1 MDFIDKIRKGAPDI
15 FLTATIDLALF
26 PTKTEILHEAFRA
39 MSVGA
44 DQIYTARGPHIVEML
59 SKEDIPVMCHLGLVP
74 RKSSWRGG
82 LRAIGK
88 NAEEAYKL
96 YNDFKFYAN
105 SEPEL
110 INDFVILYDIEIN
123 MIHEPDKQIGFD
135 KFKRRLLRLK
145 ESFENSNYVLNFVL
159 TNSSMYKDILE
170 DEEGNFYVYK
180 LVSDSNDSYKSTKI
194 MILKGKSYN
203 KNLET
208 LDADIKDLKG
218 PPWVV
223 KSQIHAGGR
232 GAGYFK
238 NSFNDKG
245 GVQVVFDKDKVSSV
259 AQSMMGNVLVTK
271 QTGEIGKKVN
281 RIFIEE
287 GCDIDREFYLS
298 LLVDRNNSKVM
309 MMISAAGGMDIEEVA
324 ITNPEKII
332 NVHFTTYKDISLDD
346 SLLKKLDITKNQLD
360 ELTSIINKL
369 LNAFTSIDAST
380 IEINPL
386 VLNNQGSFVVL
397 DAKISLDDNALFRHP
412 ELAELKDLTE
422 EDPLELQAAEHDMNY
437 VKLDGSIGCMVNG
450 AGLAMATM
458 DIIKQFGEEPAN
470 FLDLGGTANKD
481 RVIMGFKTIQS
492 DPNVKSILIN
502 IFGGIIHCDMIANG
516 IVEAVKELDFK
527 LPLVVRFQGTNAK
540 EGKDMINNSDLG
552 LISID
557 DFTEAAKKV
566 VELAK
571 G

>member
-1 MDFIDKIRKGAPDI
+1 MNIHEYQAK
-15 FLTATIDLALF
+15 
-26 PTKTEILHEAFRA
+26 EILKNF
-39 MSVGA
+39 G
-44 DQIYTARGPHIVEML
+44 L
-59 SKEDIPVMCHLGLVP
+59 PVL
-74 RKSSWRGG
+74 
-82 LRAIGK
+82 
-88 NAEEAYKL
+88 
-96 YNDFKFYAN
+96 
-105 SEPEL
+105 
-110 INDFVILYDIEIN
+110 
-123 MIHEPDKQIGFD
+123 Q
-135 KFKRRLLRLK
+135 
-145 ESFENSNYVLNFVL
+145 
-159 TNSSMYKDILE
+159 
-170 DEEGNFYVYK
+170 
-180 LVSDSNDSYKSTKI
+180 
-194 MILKGKSYN
+194 GKSYS
-203 KNLET
+203 KNLDT
-208 LDADIKDLKG
+208 LPADIEDLNG

-232 GAGYFK
+232 GAGHFK

-245 GVQVVFDKDKVSSV
+245 GVQVVFEKKDVPSI

-271 QTGEIGKKVN
+271 QTGEAGKIVN

-298 LLVDRNNSKVM
+298 LLVDRNNSKIM
-309 MMISAAGGMDIEEVA
+309 MMISSAGGMDIEEVA
-324 ITNPEKII
+324 LTNPEQII
-332 NVHFTTYKDISLDD
+332 NIHFTTYKDVSLDE
-346 SLLKKLDITKNQLD
+346 SLMTKLDITKNQLD
-360 ELTSIINKL
+360 DLTSIINKL
-369 LNAFTSIDAST
+369 LNIFTSIDAST

-386 VLNNQGSFVVL
+386 VLNKQGGFVVL

-412 ELAELKDLTE
+412 ELEELKDLTE

-481 RVIMGFKTIQS
+481 RVIMGFKIIQS

-527 LPLVVRFQGTNAK
+527 LPLVVRFQGTNAS
-540 EGKDMINNSDLG
+540 EGRDVINNSDLG

-566 VELAK
+566 VDLAK

>member
-1 MDFIDKIRKGAPDI
+1 MNIHEYQAK
-15 FLTATIDLALF
+15 
-26 PTKTEILHEAFRA
+26 EILKNY
-39 MSVGA
+39 G
-44 DQIYTARGPHIVEML
+44 L
-59 SKEDIPVMCHLGLVP
+59 PV
-74 RKSSWRGG
+74 
-82 LRAIGK
+82 
-88 NAEEAYKL
+88 
-96 YNDFKFYAN
+96 
-105 SEPEL
+105 
-110 INDFVILYDIEIN
+110 
-123 MIHEPDKQIGFD
+123 
-135 KFKRRLLRLK
+135 
-145 ESFENSNYVLNFVL
+145 
-159 TNSSMYKDILE
+159 
-170 DEEGNFYVYK
+170 
-180 LVSDSNDSYKSTKI
+180 
-194 MILKGKSYN
+194 LKGKSYN

-208 LDADIKDLKG
+208 LDADMKDLKG

-245 GVQVVFDKDKVSSV
+245 GVQVIFDKDNVSTV

-271 QTGEIGKKVN
+271 QTGEIGKTVN

-309 MMISAAGGMDIEEVA
+309 MMISSAGGVDIEEVA

-332 NVHFTTYKDISLDD
+332 NVHFTTYKDISLDN
-346 SLLKKLDITKNQLD
+346 SLLTKLDITKNQLD

-369 LNAFTSIDAST
+369 LNVFTSIDAST

-386 VLNNQGSFVVL
+386 VLNKQGSFVIL

-412 ELAELKDLTE
+412 ELLDLKDLTE

-516 IVEAVKELDFK
+516 IVDAVKELDFK

-540 EGKDMINNSDLG
+540 EGKDKINNSDLG

>member
-1 MDFIDKIRKGAPDI
+1 MNIHEYQAK
-15 FLTATIDLALF
+15 
-26 PTKTEILHEAFRA
+26 EILKNY
-39 MSVGA
+39 G
-44 DQIYTARGPHIVEML
+44 L
-59 SKEDIPVMCHLGLVP
+59 PV
-74 RKSSWRGG
+74 
-82 LRAIGK
+82 
-88 NAEEAYKL
+88 
-96 YNDFKFYAN
+96 
-105 SEPEL
+105 
-110 INDFVILYDIEIN
+110 
-123 MIHEPDKQIGFD
+123 
-135 KFKRRLLRLK
+135 
-145 ESFENSNYVLNFVL
+145 
-159 TNSSMYKDILE
+159 
-170 DEEGNFYVYK
+170 
-180 LVSDSNDSYKSTKI
+180 
-194 MILKGKSYN
+194 LKGKSYN
-203 KNLET
+203 SNLET

-232 GAGYFK
+232 GAGHFK
-238 NSFNDKG
+238 NSFNNKG
-245 GVQVVFDKDKVSSV
+245 GVQVVFEQNEVSSI
-259 AQSMMGNVLVTK
+259 AQSMMGNILITK
-271 QTGEIGKKVN
+271 QTGEKGKMVN

-287 GCDIDREFYLS
+287 GCDIEREFYLS
-298 LLVDRNNSKVM
+298 LLVDRNKSKII

-324 ITNPEKII
+324 LNNPEKII
-332 NVHFTTYKDISLDD
+332 NIHFIKYKDISLDE
-346 SLLKKLDITKNQLD
+346 SLMMKLEINKNQLE
-360 ELTSIINKL
+360 ELTSIVNKL

-386 VLNNQGSFVVL
+386 VLNKKGSFVVL
-397 DAKISLDDNALFRHP
+397 DAKISLDDNAIFRHP
-412 ELAELKDLTE
+412 EFADLKDLTE

-540 EGKDMINNSDLG
+540 EGRDVINNSNLG
-552 LISID
+552 LVSID

>member
-1 MDFIDKIRKGAPDI
+1 MNIHEYQAK
-15 FLTATIDLALF
+15 
-26 PTKTEILHEAFRA
+26 EILKNF
-39 MSVGA
+39 G
-44 DQIYTARGPHIVEML
+44 L
-59 SKEDIPVMCHLGLVP
+59 PVL
-74 RKSSWRGG
+74 
-82 LRAIGK
+82 
-88 NAEEAYKL
+88 
-96 YNDFKFYAN
+96 
-105 SEPEL
+105 
-110 INDFVILYDIEIN
+110 
-123 MIHEPDKQIGFD
+123 Q
-135 KFKRRLLRLK
+135 
-145 ESFENSNYVLNFVL
+145 
-159 TNSSMYKDILE
+159 
-170 DEEGNFYVYK
+170 
-180 LVSDSNDSYKSTKI
+180 
-194 MILKGKSYN
+194 GKSYS
-203 KNLET
+203 KNLDT
-208 LDADIKDLKG
+208 LPADIEDLNG

-232 GAGYFK
+232 GAGHFK

-245 GVQVVFDKDKVSSV
+245 GVQVVFEKKDVPSI

-271 QTGEIGKKVN
+271 QTGEAGKIVN

-298 LLVDRNNSKVM
+298 LLVDRNNSKIM
-309 MMISAAGGMDIEEVA
+309 IMISSAGGMDIEEVA
-324 ITNPEKII
+324 VTNPEQII
-332 NVHFTTYKDISLDD
+332 NIHFTTYKDVSLDE
-346 SLLKKLDITKNQLD
+346 SLLTKLDITKNQLD
-360 ELTSIINKL
+360 DLTSIINKL
-369 LNAFTSIDAST
+369 LNIFTSIDAST

-386 VLNNQGSFVVL
+386 VLNKQGGFVVL

-412 ELAELKDLTE
+412 ELAKLKDLTE

-481 RVIMGFKTIQS
+481 RVIMGFKIIQS

-527 LPLVVRFQGTNAK
+527 LPLVVRFQGTNSS
-540 EGKDMINNSDLG
+540 EGRDVINNSDLR

-566 VELAK
+566 VDLAK

>member
-1 MDFIDKIRKGAPDI
+1 MNIHEYQAK
-15 FLTATIDLALF
+15 
-26 PTKTEILHEAFRA
+26 EILKNF
-39 MSVGA
+39 G
-44 DQIYTARGPHIVEML
+44 L
-59 SKEDIPVMCHLGLVP
+59 PVL
-74 RKSSWRGG
+74 
-82 LRAIGK
+82 
-88 NAEEAYKL
+88 
-96 YNDFKFYAN
+96 
-105 SEPEL
+105 
-110 INDFVILYDIEIN
+110 
-123 MIHEPDKQIGFD
+123 Q
-135 KFKRRLLRLK
+135 
-145 ESFENSNYVLNFVL
+145 
-159 TNSSMYKDILE
+159 
-170 DEEGNFYVYK
+170 
-180 LVSDSNDSYKSTKI
+180 
-194 MILKGKSYN
+194 GKSYS
-203 KNLET
+203 KNLDT
-208 LDADIKDLKG
+208 LHADIEDLNG

-232 GAGYFK
+232 GAGHFK

-245 GVQVVFDKDKVSSV
+245 GVQVVFEKKDVPSI

-271 QTGEIGKKVN
+271 QTGEAGKIVN

-298 LLVDRNNSKVM
+298 LLVDRNNSKIM
-309 MMISAAGGMDIEEVA
+309 MMISSAGGMDIEEVA
-324 ITNPEKII
+324 VTNPEQII
-332 NVHFTTYKDISLDD
+332 NIHFTTYKDVSLDE
-346 SLLKKLDITKNQLD
+346 SLLTKLDITKNQLD
-360 ELTSIINKL
+360 DLTSIINKL
-369 LNAFTSIDAST
+369 LNTFTSIDAST

-386 VLNNQGSFVVL
+386 VLNKQGGFVVL

-481 RVIMGFKTIQS
+481 RVIMGFKIIQS

-527 LPLVVRFQGTNAK
+527 LPLVVRFQGTNAS
-540 EGKDMINNSDLG
+540 EGRDVINNSDLG

-566 VELAK
+566 VDLAK

>member
-1 MDFIDKIRKGAPDI
+1 MNIHEYQAK
-15 FLTATIDLALF
+15 
-26 PTKTEILHEAFRA
+26 EILKNF
-39 MSVGA
+39 G
-44 DQIYTARGPHIVEML
+44 L
-59 SKEDIPVMCHLGLVP
+59 PV
-74 RKSSWRGG
+74 
-82 LRAIGK
+82 
-88 NAEEAYKL
+88 
-96 YNDFKFYAN
+96 
-105 SEPEL
+105 
-110 INDFVILYDIEIN
+110 
-123 MIHEPDKQIGFD
+123 
-135 KFKRRLLRLK
+135 
-145 ESFENSNYVLNFVL
+145 
-159 TNSSMYKDILE
+159 
-170 DEEGNFYVYK
+170 
-180 LVSDSNDSYKSTKI
+180 
-194 MILKGKSYN
+194 LKGKSYN
-203 KNLET
+203 KKIDTLEI
-208 LDADIKDLKG
+208 DIADLKG

-232 GAGYFK
+232 GAGHFK
-238 NSFNDKG
+238 DSFNDKG
-245 GVQVVFDKDKVSSV
+245 GVQVIFEKDKVFSI
-259 AQSMMGNVLVTK
+259 ATSMMGNVLITK
-271 QTGEIGKKVN
+271 QTGETGKRVN

-287 GCDIDREFYLS
+287 GCDIEREFYLS

-324 ITNPEKII
+324 ATNPEKII
-332 NVHFTTYKDISLDD
+332 NIYFTKYTDITLDEN
-346 SLLKKLDITKNQLD
+346 LQTKLEITKNQFD
-360 ELTSIINKL
+360 ELTLIINKL
-369 LNAFTSIDAST
+369 LDAFTSIDAST

-386 VLNNQGSFVVL
+386 VLNKQDSFVVL

-412 ELAELKDLTE
+412 EIAELKDLTE
-422 EDPLELQAAEHDMNY
+422 EDSLELQAAEHNMNY

-516 IVEAVKELDFK
+516 IIEAVKELDFK

-540 EGKDMINNSDLG
+540 EGKDIINNSDLG

-571 G
+571 V

>member
-1 MDFIDKIRKGAPDI
+1 MNIHEYQAK
-15 FLTATIDLALF
+15 
-26 PTKTEILHEAFRA
+26 EILKNY
-39 MSVGA
+39 G
-44 DQIYTARGPHIVEML
+44 L
-59 SKEDIPVMCHLGLVP
+59 PV
-74 RKSSWRGG
+74 
-82 LRAIGK
+82 
-88 NAEEAYKL
+88 
-96 YNDFKFYAN
+96 
-105 SEPEL
+105 
-110 INDFVILYDIEIN
+110 
-123 MIHEPDKQIGFD
+123 
-135 KFKRRLLRLK
+135 
-145 ESFENSNYVLNFVL
+145 
-159 TNSSMYKDILE
+159 
-170 DEEGNFYVYK
+170 
-180 LVSDSNDSYKSTKI
+180 
-194 MILKGKSYN
+194 LKGKSYN

-232 GAGYFK
+232 GAGHFK

-245 GVQVVFDKDKVSSV
+245 GVQVIFDKDNVSSV
-259 AQSMMGNVLVTK
+259 AKSMMGNVLVTK
-271 QTGEIGKKVN
+271 QTGEIGKTVN

-298 LLVDRNNSKVM
+298 LLVDRNTSKVM

-332 NVHFTTYKDISLDD
+332 NVHFTKYTDISLDD
-346 SLLKKLDITKNQLD
+346 SLLTKLDITKNQLD

-386 VLNNQGSFVVL
+386 VLNKQGSFVIL

-412 ELAELKDLTE
+412 ELLDLKDLTE

-516 IVEAVKELDFK
+516 IVDAVKELDFK

-540 EGKDMINNSDLG
+540 EGKDKINNSDLG

-571 G
+571 V

>member
-1 MDFIDKIRKGAPDI
+1 MNIHEYQAKEILKNFGLPVLNGKSFNNLDSIEGDI
-15 FLTATIDLALF
+15 IDL
-26 PTKTEILHEAFRA
+26 
-39 MSVGA
+39 
-44 DQIYTARGPHIVEML
+44 
-59 SKEDIPVMCHLGLVP
+59 
-74 RKSSWRGG
+74 
-82 LRAIGK
+82 
-88 NAEEAYKL
+88 N
-96 YNDFKFYAN
+96 
-105 SEPEL
+105 
-110 INDFVILYDIEIN
+110 
-123 MIHEPDKQIGFD
+123 
-135 KFKRRLLRLK
+135 
-145 ESFENSNYVLNFVL
+145 
-159 TNSSMYKDILE
+159 
-170 DEEGNFYVYK
+170 
-180 LVSDSNDSYKSTKI
+180 
-194 MILKGKSYN
+194 
-203 KNLET
+203 
-208 LDADIKDLKG
+208 G

-245 GVQVVFDKDKVSSV
+245 GVQVIFEKDQVSSI
-259 AQSMMGNVLVTK
+259 ASSMMGNVLVTK
-271 QTGEIGKKVN
+271 QTGEIGKTVN

-287 GCDIDREFYLS
+287 GCDIEREFYLS

-324 ITNPEKII
+324 ASNPEKII
-332 NVHFTTYKDISLDD
+332 NIHFETNKDVTLDESLM
-346 SLLKKLDITKNQLD
+346 KKLEISRSQFD
-360 ELTSIINKL
+360 ELNTIIKRL
-369 LNAFTSIDAST
+369 LLTFNSIDASI

-386 VLNNQGSFVVL
+386 VLNKQGSFVVL

-412 ELAELKDLTE
+412 DLAELKDLTE

-470 FLDLGGTANKD
+470 FLDLGGTANKE
-481 RVIMGFKTIQS
+481 RAIMGFKTIQS

-527 LPLVVRFQGTNAK
+527 LPLVVRFQGTNASQ
-540 EGKDMINNSDLG
+540 GRDVINNSALG

-557 DFTEAAKKV
+557 DFSEAAKKV

-571 G
+571 R

>member
-1 MDFIDKIRKGAPDI
+1 MNIHEYQAK
-15 FLTATIDLALF
+15 
-26 PTKTEILHEAFRA
+26 EILKNY
-39 MSVGA
+39 G
-44 DQIYTARGPHIVEML
+44 L
-59 SKEDIPVMCHLGLVP
+59 PV
-74 RKSSWRGG
+74 
-82 LRAIGK
+82 
-88 NAEEAYKL
+88 
-96 YNDFKFYAN
+96 
-105 SEPEL
+105 
-110 INDFVILYDIEIN
+110 
-123 MIHEPDKQIGFD
+123 
-135 KFKRRLLRLK
+135 
-145 ESFENSNYVLNFVL
+145 
-159 TNSSMYKDILE
+159 
-170 DEEGNFYVYK
+170 
-180 LVSDSNDSYKSTKI
+180 
-194 MILKGKSYN
+194 LKGKSYN

-232 GAGYFK
+232 GAGHFK

-245 GVQVVFDKDKVSSV
+245 GVQVVFEQNQISSI
-259 AQSMMGNVLVTK
+259 AQLMMGNVLITK
-271 QTGEIGKKVN
+271 QTGEIGKTVN

-324 ITNPEKII
+324 ATDPEKII
-332 NVHFTTYKDISLDD
+332 NIHFIKYKDISLDE
-346 SLLKKLDITKNQLD
+346 SLMMKLEINKNQL
-360 ELTSIINKL
+360 EQLTSIVNKL

-386 VLNNQGSFVVL
+386 VLNKKGSFVVL

-412 ELAELKDLTE
+412 ELADLKDLTE

-540 EGKDMINNSDLG
+540 EGKDVINNSNLG
-552 LISID
+552 LVSID

>member
-1 MDFIDKIRKGAPDI
+1 MNIHEYQAK
-15 FLTATIDLALF
+15 
-26 PTKTEILHEAFRA
+26 EILKNY
-39 MSVGA
+39 G
-44 DQIYTARGPHIVEML
+44 L
-59 SKEDIPVMCHLGLVP
+59 PV
-74 RKSSWRGG
+74 
-82 LRAIGK
+82 
-88 NAEEAYKL
+88 
-96 YNDFKFYAN
+96 
-105 SEPEL
+105 
-110 INDFVILYDIEIN
+110 
-123 MIHEPDKQIGFD
+123 
-135 KFKRRLLRLK
+135 
-145 ESFENSNYVLNFVL
+145 
-159 TNSSMYKDILE
+159 
-170 DEEGNFYVYK
+170 
-180 LVSDSNDSYKSTKI
+180 
-194 MILKGKSYN
+194 LKGMSYN

-208 LDADIKDLKG
+208 LDVDIKDLKG

-232 GAGYFK
+232 GDGLFK

-245 GVQVVFDKDKVSSV
+245 GVQIIFDKENVSSV
-259 AQSMMGNVLVTK
+259 AKSMMGNVLVTK
-271 QTGEIGKKVN
+271 QTGEIGKTVN

-332 NVHFTTYKDISLDD
+332 NVHFTTYKDILLDE
-346 SLLKKLDITKNQLD
+346 SLLTKLEITKNQLD

-386 VLNNQGSFVVL
+386 VLNKQGSFVVL

-412 ELAELKDLTE
+412 ELADLKDLTE

-481 RVIMGFKTIQS
+481 RVVMGFKTIQS

-540 EGKDMINNSDLG
+540 EGKDKINNSDLG